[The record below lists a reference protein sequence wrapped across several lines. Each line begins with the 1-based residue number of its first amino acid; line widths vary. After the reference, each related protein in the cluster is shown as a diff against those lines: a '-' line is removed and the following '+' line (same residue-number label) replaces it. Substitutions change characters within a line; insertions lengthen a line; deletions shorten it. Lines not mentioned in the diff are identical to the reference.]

1 MAQQNQSNKTLS
13 QIAESFSKD
22 IDPAELEDILN
33 SVRTLKNGSGW
44 GRIDITYKAGMTDI
58 DILITRKMK
67 KQKPV

>member
-44 GRIDITYKAGMTDI
+44 GRIDITYKAEMTDI

-67 KQKPV
+67 NKKTV